1 VSLAL
6 RNGWH
11 HDAMSGTVVDHFWR
25 QAAAFLGLTGHLP
38 SRGLVLASALLALLA
53 VASRRLWP
61 VTRTV
66 VTIAHEGGHALAAL
80 LTGRR
85 LHSVRVLHTT
95 AGVTVSSGSRSGPGI
110 VVTTAAGYTAP
121 PLLGLGA
128 AALVASGHLASM
140 LLISLAGLAA
150 LAVAVRNVYGML
162 AVLVTGAAIALVL
175 WRGSPLAEAAACYL
189 LTWFLLLGGVR
200 PVLELQ
206 RTRRRHPG
214 GATDADQLAALTG
227 LPGWFWVGV
236 FGVIALAA
244 LAGGAVW
251 LIP

>member
-1 VSLAL
+1 
-6 RNGWH
+6 
-11 HDAMSGTVVDHFWR
+11 M
-25 QAAAFLGLTGHLP
+25 AAAPPGQLWHQVTVFLGFSGHQP
-38 SRGLVLASALLALLA
+38 SRGLVLASALAALIA

-85 LHSVRVLHTT
+85 LNSVRVLRST

-110 VVTTAAGYTAP
+110 VLTTAAGYIAP

-128 AALVASGHLASM
+128 AALLATGHLVSM
-140 LLISLAGLAA
+140 LLISIAGLAGLAI
-150 LAVAVRNVYGML
+150 AVRNVFGMV
-162 AVLVTGAAIALVL
+162 AVLVTGGLIGLVL
-175 WRGSPLAEAAACYL
+175 WRGSPLAEAAFGYA

-206 RTRRRHPG
+206 ATRRHRPG
-214 GATDADQLAALTG
+214 GSTDADQLAALTG
-227 LPGWFWVGV
+227 VPGWLWVGV
-236 FGVIALAA
+236 FGLIALAA
-244 LAGGAVW
+244 VAVSGWW
-251 LIP
+251 LIR